1 MSTLSE
7 KVESF
12 LKERPNTIYS
22 LNTIA
27 RNVSGKRRHVLY
39 VLTHNENIR
48 KCKPYEVG
56 NYKHN
61 LNIFTLVN
69 KNDCI

>member
-1 MSTLSE
+1 MSILSE

-27 RNVSGKRRHVLY
+27 RNVKGKKRHILY
-39 VLTHNENIR
+39 ILSNNENIR
-48 KCKPYEVG
+48 MCKPHEVG
-56 NYKHN
+56 CYKHK
-61 LNIFTLVN
+61 LNIFTFNQCKV
-69 KNDCI
+69 

>member
-1 MSTLSE
+1 MSSLSE

-12 LKERPNTIYS
+12 LKERENTIFS

-39 VLTHNENIR
+39 VITHNKNIR
-48 KCKPYEVG
+48 KCKPSEVG
-56 NYKHN
+56 NYSVS
-61 LNIFTLVN
+61 LNIFKYDSKASDL
-69 KNDCI
+69 